1 MYSRDGHMMVLMTR
15 SDRPKPDSIKKIT
28 DGQRQSLFS
37 SMLAYA
43 GTYKFDGTSI
53 EHFIDL
59 SWNEVWNGTM
69 QVRDIKKDGDRLI
82 YTTRPALSPIDGT
95 MGFATLI
102 WEKAMTLRWPIGTTL
117 LARADEVIE

>member
-69 QVRDIKKDGDRLI
+69 QVRDIKKDGDRLNI
-82 YTTRPALSPIDGT
+82 HHTARTLSNRRHHGVRDLDLGKSNDLEVANWNDAARPRRRGD
-95 MGFATLI
+95 
-102 WEKAMTLRWPIGTTL
+102 
-117 LARADEVIE
+117 